1 MGLLKPHLDDAA
13 CAGVWADRWAL
24 GGAESDGPGE
34 THLRDCG
41 PCRARFAAF
50 SGWLDT
56 VRLDA
61 RAEADEAMTIER
73 LAAQQAQIARRLEA
87 LDHPARVIAFPRHAA
102 PVAAPTGGGR
112 AWIASAAAAG
122 LVVGLGLGQWMNF
135 TPAADGRAVSE
146 AAPQQIARGTV
157 AAEPG
162 LMSVQP
168 ASQLSDE
175 AQLYEADL
183 LPSQARVP
191 ESLQYL
197 NAITPGSR
205 DYDPR

>member
-1 MGLLKPHLDDAA
+1 MGLLNPHLDDAA

-24 GGAESDGPGE
+24 GGLESKGPGE
-34 THLRDCG
+34 THLRECG
-41 PCRARFAAF
+41 SCRARFAAF

-56 VRLDA
+56 LRLDA

-73 LAAQQAQIARRLEA
+73 LTAQQAQIARRLEA
-87 LDHPARVIAFPRHAA
+87 LDHPARVISFPRYTP
-102 PVAAPTGGGR
+102 PVAAPSGR
-112 AWIASAAAAG
+112 GRGWIASAAAAG
-122 LVVGLGLGQWMNF
+122 LLVGLGLGQWMNF
-135 TPAADGRAVSE
+135 APAADGRAGSG
-146 AAPQQIARGTV
+146 APPQQIARSAV
-157 AAEPG
+157 AEPG

-175 AQLYEADL
+175 AQLYDADL
-183 LPSQARVP
+183 PPSQARVP